1 MDLSLRK
8 QATDYSD
15 DLPDELVGQ
24 ETSAN
29 EAKEARLAGISA
41 AIVKMRQDAVTYRE
55 NSGVESVWLEA
66 EDAYIGID
74 DANRSEFSKAKWA
87 KPMAINGPLQR
98 ESSGNDGTRST
109 VYVRLTSRYVDAG
122 AAKLSEILIPVDD
135 KSFSISPTPIPE
147 VTSNIENDSPAVDLS
162 MNPIMGENGQQ
173 AKMSDIA
180 ASIQKKAEES
190 AKLAEKRIYD
200 WMVESGYQGECRKV
214 IFDAARIG
222 VGILKG
228 PVPTQSKSTSVK
240 EKNGA
245 VAMEFVSEIK
255 PGYKWVDPWN
265 FYPMQD
271 CGERVQDSGC
281 FERDY
286 ISEEELKELKAIPGY
301 IVSSIDA
308 VILEGPGKINDDSKN
323 PNNKSRDKSGL
334 YEIWYYYGK
343 LNKDDLLCANPAID
357 NLDDEE
363 HSAQIT
369 MVNDTVIKAVLNPM
383 ESGKHPYH
391 NMPWQRRPGNW
402 AGVGICEQV
411 RAPQRMCNAATRAML
426 NNAGVSSGV
435 QLVVDRGSITPA
447 DGTWSIYSNKIW
459 YKSAD
464 TVIDDVRKA
473 FVAVEFPNQQGS
485 LMNIIEY
492 AFRLAEESTNI
503 PLISQ
508 GQSGKTTP
516 DTFGAAQLQNNN
528 ANQLLRSIG
537 YQFDDFITAPVVNQS
552 YEWLLNDASVPSEE
566 KGDFKINAHGSS
578 SLVERA
584 IQDQFLMQMGA
595 MVVNPAFEISPARWF
610 AMLLKSKRL
619 DPRDIQLTDAE
630 KKQMSQAQAPAAPQV
645 QAAQIRA
652 ATEEKIAAS
661 ELELEKYLGELDAE
675 TSRMRIKSEMDRD
688 TVFVQSQANRDAAT
702 FEQRIRELEVRRE
715 LAIMNYA
722 NQHNINVENVKAK
735 LADSAM
741 RLRTQRELSA
751 QVARPAVE
759 PAGRAPNGQ
768 AFAK

>member
-29 EAKEARLAGISA
+29 EAKKARLAGISVA
-41 AIVKMRQDAVTYRE
+41 LVKMRQDAVTYRE

-190 AKLAEKRIYD
+190 AKLAEKRIFD

-630 KKQMSQAQAPAAPQV
+630 KKQMSQAQATAAPQV

-675 TSRMRIKSEMDRD
+675 TSRMRIKSETDRD

>member
-162 MNPIMGENGQQ
+162 MNPIMGKNGQQ

-190 AKLAEKRIYD
+190 AKLAEKRIFD

-751 QVARPAVE
+751 QVARPAAE